1 VVGQKKYATSISSF
15 IKMETRF
22 YLNNK
27 LIDNFNEIWTNRILF
42 EKIQEVKVS
51 KLCDIFLIKP
61 GYPEDNPFDVIQ
73 TLGKDRKI
81 IVWYMDTVSN
91 QIYYNHKNSINML
104 CEKGYDL
111 KVIIPDHLDN
121 YDLSCEVFNNYSMAD
136 CILEQQ
142 ERDKWLISYLYND
155 RKKLYR
161 QKYFLSF
168 NGVPK
173 LHRIALLGL
182 IISNNLLKKFDISFN
197 SFFWNEELNLSGLSE
212 YNIEKFDTSI
222 LPLHLDLLE
231 STYYTSTKLNL
242 PLYSNSY
249 IDIVSCSNYNR
260 DGVYIDEKTYK
271 SFACMKPFILVSQ
284 CGALKKLRELG
295 FKTISP
301 WIDESY
307 DDEKNHVKRMSLIVE
322 EIKRISKLSLKEIDK
337 MYFDMELVLKH
348 NSSQLGIYIHNT
360 DKKILGIF
368 ND

>member
-1 VVGQKKYATSISSF
+1 MKVT
-15 IKMETRF
+15 F
-22 YLNNK
+22 YFNNK
-27 LIDNFNEIWTNRILF
+27 ILNNFNEIWTNRILF
-42 EKIQEVKVS
+42 EKIENIEVFEPY
-51 KLCDIFLIKP
+51 DIFLIKP
-61 GYPEDNPFDVIQ
+61 ECSNDNPFEVIKSFD
-73 TLGKDRKI
+73 KDRKI

-91 QIYYNHKNSINML
+91 DLYDNHRNSINML
-104 CEKGYDL
+104 CEMGYDL
-111 KVIIPDHLDN
+111 KVIIPDHLDK
-121 YDLSCEVFNNYSMAD
+121 YDLLCEVFNNYSMAD

-142 ERDKWLISYLYND
+142 QKDKRLINYLYSD

-173 LHRIALLGL
+173 THRIVLLNF
-182 IISNNLLKKFDISFN
+182 IITNNLLEKFDISFN
-197 SFFWNEELNLSGLSE
+197 SFFWNNEVNLDGLSE

-249 IDIVSCSNYNR
+249 IDVVSCSNYDRN
-260 DGVYIDEKTYK
+260 GVYIDEKTYK

-284 CGALKKLRELG
+284 YGALKKLRELG
-295 FKTISP
+295 FKTFSP

-307 DDEKNHVKRMSLIVE
+307 DDEKNSVKRMSLIVE
-322 EIKRISKLSLKEIDK
+322 EIKRISKLPLKEIDK
-337 MYFDMELVLKH
+337 LYFDMDLVLKH

-360 DKKILGIF
+360 DKKILSIF

>member
-1 VVGQKKYATSISSF
+1 
-15 IKMETRF
+15 
-22 YLNNK
+22 
-27 LIDNFNEIWTNRILF
+27 
-42 EKIQEVKVS
+42 
-51 KLCDIFLIKP
+51 
-61 GYPEDNPFDVIQ
+61 
-73 TLGKDRKI
+73 
-81 IVWYMDTVSN
+81 
-91 QIYYNHKNSINML
+91 
-104 CEKGYDL
+104 
-111 KVIIPDHLDN
+111 
-121 YDLSCEVFNNYSMAD
+121 MAD

-142 ERDKWLISYLYND
+142 QKDRRLINYLYND

-173 LHRIALLGL
+173 THRIVMLNF
-182 IISNNLLKKFDISFN
+182 IISNNLLEKFDISFN
-197 SFFWNEELNLSGLSE
+197 SFFWNDEVNLDGLSE

-249 IDIVSCSNYNR
+249 IDVVSCSNYDRN
-260 DGVYIDEKTYK
+260 GVYIDEKTYK

-284 CGALKKLRELG
+284 YGALKKLRELG
-295 FKTISP
+295 FKTFSP

-307 DDEKNHVKRMSLIVE
+307 DDEKDCVKRMSLIIE

-337 MYFDMELVLKH
+337 LYFDMDLVLKH

-360 DKKILGIF
+360 DKKILSIF